1 MRNRFLAVF
10 LGFMMSLFIDS
21 FASAQGLQSSPFAAP
36 SLLRGDSLNP
46 GLSSSFDRSYTNGE
60 FVTGPGSSQLEAS
73 RQKDVPNLQAGY
85 VYYTG
90 KDWRVG
96 YFTLDYIL
104 PIRLGENS
112 IVFGEAHSE
121 LQAFSTRVPS
131 QADDQAY
138 LALGGGYRTILRKT
152 TLIGVNC
159 FYDAARFAN
168 QWLSSGG
175 AGIEMALLLPG
186 HDALD
191 MNFNW
196 YGDLSNEGP
205 LVNES
210 RDGLANFDLQVGY
223 SHQLFDGGPDL
234 RLYGTAYKFDDDG
247 GVYGWQAGLELK
259 SANGVVS
266 AKCEAAR
273 DPVNGSYQ
281 TVGAFVNIGFQ
292 FENLLRGRNP
302 FVMPV
307 PLFNSPRN
315 MNRLTDKA
323 KRHWRHTTHGVLVAS
338 SNQTITVVNKR
349 SAPVTLYMGFIGAVG
364 WGKYS
369 AKDFPGFAVAPSSC
383 NLEGNVLYRTVNPGE
398 PVVINFDP
406 KKGQVSP
413 AFSADRCTWNC
424 TASTP
429 QTLAEFTLQ
438 GWQGDWMD
446 ISLVNGFNYP
456 MEIASTSPGVPAIRV
471 DSATGNKN
479 KAGVYP
485 LKCDLCNDSH
495 SPGCNLPKDNSDCSP
510 NNQCH
515 TLRPYGANYTVSILP
530 N

>member
-1 MRNRFLAVF
+1 L
-10 LGFMMSLFIDS
+10 
-21 FASAQGLQSSPFAAP
+21 
-36 SLLRGDSLNP
+36 
-46 GLSSSFDRSYTNGE
+46 DRSYTNGRSLAGAE
-60 FVTGPGSSQLEAS
+60 SPQTGVCSK
-73 RQKDVPNLQAGY
+73 KDIPNLQAGY
-85 VYYTG
+85 VNHSG

-104 PIRLGENS
+104 PIRLGEKS
-112 IVFGEAHSE
+112 ILFGEAHSE
-121 LQAFSTRVPS
+121 LQAFSTRLAS

-138 LALGGGYRTILRKT
+138 LALGGGVRTILRKT

-210 RDGLANFDLQVGY
+210 RDGFDNFDLQVGY

-234 RLYGTAYKFDDDG
+234 RLYGTAYKFDDGG

-259 SANGVVS
+259 SFNGALS
-266 AKCEAAR
+266 AKFETAN
-273 DPVNGSYQ
+273 DPVNNSYQ

-292 FENLLRGRNP
+292 VENLLRGRNP
-302 FVMPV
+302 IVMPE

-315 MNRLTDKA
+315 INRFPDKV
-323 KRHWRHTTHGVLVAS
+323 KRHWRHTAHGVSVAS
-338 SNQTITVVNKR
+338 NYQTIKVVNKR

-364 WGKYS
+364 WGNYS
-369 AKDFPGFAVAPSSC
+369 AKDFPGFSVAPSSC
-383 NLEGNVLYRTVNPGE
+383 NTEGNVLYRTVNPGE
-398 PVVINFDP
+398 QVVINFDP

-424 TASTP
+424 TPSTP

-438 GWQGDWMD
+438 GWNGDWMD

-479 KAGVYP
+479 KSGVYP
-485 LKCDLCNDSH
+485 LKCDLCNDSQA
-495 SPGCNLPKDNSDCSP
+495 PGCNLPKDNTECSP

-515 TLRPYGANYTVSILP
+515 TLRPYGANYTMSILA